1 MRHNFPYTN
10 FHDLNLDWILA
21 KVNEWDALI
30 KQKLIEISKAVTTAN
45 TASASVAV
53 AVEQAAQ
60 ANLNAETA
68 KNTAN
73 DALTTAN
80 TASASVAVAVEQA
93 AQANLNAET
102 AKNTANDALTT
113 AREGATAAANSAAAA
128 AENSG
133 LCVTKAEAA
142 EASATAAANSAAAA
156 AENSGLCVT
165 KAEAA
170 EASATAAAASA
181 KAAEEAAANAGGGG
195 SGGGYVINNN
205 ETLTGIK
212 YLTKDVYVKLIYLG
226 YHLDVDLDIFR
237 IPYTGVEAF
246 LKIDIL
252 REEVYSEFTG
262 LQPTNI
268 VPSGYANGNFTI
280 DIAEGVAEGS
290 YYAIIYY
297 TKA

>member
-30 KQKLIEISKAVTTAN
+30 KQKLIEISKAVMTAN
-45 TASASVAV
+45 TASQSVAV

-60 ANLNAETA
+60 ANLNAEA
-68 KNTAN
+68 
-73 DALTTAN
+73 
-80 TASASVAVAVEQA
+80 
-93 AQANLNAET
+93 

-113 AREGATAAANSAAAA
+113 AREGATAAAASAKAAEEAAEEA

-133 LCVTKAEAA
+133 L
-142 EASATAAANSAAAA
+142 S
-156 AENSGLCVT
+156 VT

-181 KAAEEAAANAGGGG
+181 DAAEASAGTSASRATAAEASAAAAQASAAAAAASAKAAEEAAEEAAANAGGGG
-195 SGGGYVINNN
+195 GSGGGYNINGG
-205 ETLTGIK
+205 ETLTNIK
-212 YLTKDVYVKLIYLG
+212 YFDKDVYVKRLYLG
-226 YHLDVDLDIFR
+226 YHIDADFDVFS
-237 IPYTGVEAF
+237 IPYTDVEAF

-252 REEVYSEFTG
+252 REVAYSAFSG

-280 DIAEGVAEGS
+280 NIAEGDAEGS

>member
-73 DALTTAN
+73 DALTTA
-80 TASASVAVAVEQA
+80 
-93 AQANLNAET
+93 
-102 AKNTANDALTT
+102 
-113 AREGATAAANSAAAA
+113 REG
-128 AENSG
+128 
-133 LCVTKAEAA
+133 
-142 EASATAAANSAAAA
+142 ATAAANSAAAA